1 LISTDPHLKKQG
13 VAMKMRLVVFMTVI
27 LFRQVIANDL
37 SITVYNQNRGLVKDT
52 RELTIEKGVSA
63 VSIADVAAQID
74 PTSVHFKSLT
84 SPDQVTLL
92 EQNYEYDL
100 VGAQKILQKVVDGQ
114 IRVVTEEGEVFNGRL
129 LNASGGDV
137 VIQTGEGSVQI
148 IKSDAILH
156 FDFPKLPEGLITR
169 PTLVW
174 MVQNQGPTS
183 QKTEI
188 SYLTE
193 GLNWHAEYVAVVNAK
208 DTKLDLSGW
217 VSIDN
222 QSSATYPD
230 AKLKLVAGDVN
241 VVEERRIQKMTAQYD
256 VYGTAE
262 AAPQFEEKSFFEYH
276 LYTLQRRA
284 TLKDNQT
291 KQISLFPSA
300 NTDIKKIYFYD
311 GQRYQDKV
319 RVNVEFKNSKQTGLG
334 MPLPKGKIRVY
345 KEDTDGALEF
355 IGEDE
360 IDHTPK
366 DEEVRIFLGNA
377 FDLVGERTVKES
389 RKISN
394 RSREE
399 TIEVTLRNHKE
410 EDVIIRVAEHY
421 WGDWRILEKTHDP
434 VKQDADKAEFDV
446 KVPAGGEAV
455 MRVKVFLTY

>member
-1 LISTDPHLKKQG
+1 MKYRFIVFISIFAIQ
-13 VAMKMRLVVFMTVI
+13 
-27 LFRQVIANDL
+27 QVIANDL
-37 SITVYNQNRGLVKDT
+37 SITVYNQNRGLVKDA
-52 RELTIEKGVSA
+52 RELMIAKGVST
-63 VSIADVAAQID
+63 VSITDVAAQID

-84 SPDQVTLL
+84 SPDKTSIL

-100 VGAQKILQKVVDGQ
+100 VGAQKILQKVVDEK
-114 IRVVTEEGEVFNGRL
+114 IRVVTEDGEVFTGKL

-137 VIQTGEGSVQI
+137 VIQTENGSVQI
-148 IKSDAILH
+148 IKSDAIQH

-174 MVQNQGPTS
+174 MVQNQGPVK

-188 SYLTE
+188 SYLTG
-193 GLNWHAEYVAVVNAK
+193 GLNWHTEYVAVVNAK
-208 DTKLDLSGW
+208 DTNLDLSGW

-222 QSSATYPD
+222 KSGATYPD
-230 AKLKLVAGDVN
+230 AKLKLVAGDVH
-241 VVEERRIQKMTAQYD
+241 VVEQDQRIRRSVQVDYMMEKA
-256 VYGTAE
+256 A

-276 LYTLQRRA
+276 MYTLQRRA
-284 TLKDNQT
+284 TLKDNQI

-300 NTDIKKIYFYD
+300 TTDIKKVYLYD
-311 GQRYQDKV
+311 GQRYQEKV
-319 RVNVEFKNSKQTGLG
+319 RVNVEFKNSEQAGLG

-366 DEEVRIFLGNA
+366 DEEVRVFLGNA
-377 FDLVGERTVKES
+377 FDLVGERTVTES

-399 TIEVTLRNHKE
+399 TIEVKLRNHKD
-410 EDVIIRVAEHY
+410 EDVIIRVVEQFR
-421 WGDWRILEKTHDP
+421 GDWRIVEKTHVP
-434 VKQDADKAEFDV
+434 VKQDARKAEFHV
-446 KVPAGGEAV
+446 KVPAGEEVV
-455 MRVKVFLTY
+455 MRMKVFLKY

>member
-1 LISTDPHLKKQG
+1 
-13 VAMKMRLVVFMTVI
+13 MKMKLAVVISMVLLQSLT
-27 LFRQVIANDL
+27 ANDL
-37 SITVYNQNRGLVKDT
+37 SITVYNQNRGLVKDA
-52 RELTIEKGVSA
+52 RELTVEKGVS
-63 VSIADVAAQID
+63 SISITDVAAQID

-84 SPDQVTLL
+84 SPDQIGIL

-100 VGAQKILQKVVDGQ
+100 VGAGKILQKVVDGQ
-114 IRVVTEEGEVFNGRL
+114 IRVVTEKGEVFNGKL

-137 VIQTGEGSVQI
+137 VIQTGDGSVQI
-148 IKSDAILH
+148 IKSEAIQH

-174 MVQNQGPTS
+174 MVQNQGPTR
-183 QKTEI
+183 QKAEI
-188 SYLTE
+188 SYLTG

-222 QSSATYPD
+222 RSGAAYPD

-241 VVEERRIQKMTAQYD
+241 IVEEKIISKRGVQFQA
-256 VYGTAE
+256 VAASE

-276 LYTLQRRA
+276 LYTLQRKA

-300 NTDIKKIYFYD
+300 NTDIKKIYLYD
-311 GQRYQDKV
+311 GQRYQKKV
-319 RVNVEFKNSKQTGLG
+319 RVNVEFKNSKQAGLG

-366 DEEVRIFLGNA
+366 DEDIRIFLGNA
-377 FDLVGERTVKES
+377 FDLVGERIVKES
-389 RKISN
+389 RKISD

-399 TIEVTLRNHKE
+399 TIEVSLRNHKE
-410 EDVIIRVAEHY
+410 EDVVIRVVERF

-434 VKQDADKAEFDV
+434 VKQEAGKAEFDV
-446 KVPAGGEAV
+446 KAPAGEEVV
-455 MRVKVFLTY
+455 MRIKVFLKY